1 MQTQGCETAPRNPAA
16 LLLLAMPL
24 SAFIM
29 LAAQA
34 LSQCVKAAAM
44 AAAMA
49 ARGAMT
55 SWPQQDLLQEVA
67 EEQRPYVCD

>member
-1 MQTQGCETAPRNPAA
+1 
-16 LLLLAMPL
+16 MPL